1 MTASIYSAL
10 HVDPAL
16 AAHKKRVLLVDSS
29 RATRDLRSETMRRL
43 GAEVD
48 CAADISEA
56 RCWWKPD
63 FYNLVLMNVAC
74 SKTQTDRF
82 CEDVR
87 RLMPQQQIMFMVGG
101 PDYLA
106 TVPRE
111 DQVTPEDGQEPNV
124 VPTEEITVASASNGS
139 SQRWGILE
147 ACRRISAVR
156 SKMEA
161 RTRAMR
167 DLPGPRRDPETSRHQ
182 HNHSNEIQK
191 LPALPELPEETQ

>member
-1 MTASIYSAL
+1 MTASIYSVL
-10 HVDPAL
+10 HADPAL

-43 GAEVD
+43 GADVD

-74 SKTQTDRF
+74 SKTQTDKF
-82 CEDVR
+82 CDDIR
-87 RLMPQQQIMFMVGG
+87 RLMPQQQIMFLVGG
-101 PDYLA
+101 PDYIA
-106 TVPRE
+106 IVPRE
-111 DQVTPEDGQEPNV
+111 GQSTSGDGEESDVAPQVEKHV
-124 VPTEEITVASASNGS
+124 ITASEGF
-139 SQRWGILE
+139 QRWGILE

-161 RTRAMR
+161 RSRAMR
-167 DLPGPRRDPETSRHQ
+167 DLPGPRRDAETSRLL
-182 HNHSNEIQK
+182 HNNEIQK
-191 LPALPELPEETQ
+191 LPAVSELPEETQ

>member
-10 HVDPAL
+10 HADPAL

-82 CEDVR
+82 CDDIR

-111 DQVTPEDGQEPNV
+111 GESMAEDSEETSVG
-124 VPTEEITVASASNGS
+124 PTEEINVKSASNGS

-156 SKMEA
+156 SKLEA
-161 RTRAMR
+161 RSRAMR
-167 DLPGPRRDPETSRHQ
+167 DLPGPKRDSETSRAQ
-182 HNHSNEIQK
+182 HNHEIQK
-191 LPALPELPEETQ
+191 LPAVPALPEETQ